1 MRVSEKRKNARAER
15 EREEKRERVV
25 SRSVFWREL
34 GKKCTFTQKKKK
46 NKNKK
51 TQRVPINKHFVVE
64 IPNNCSLRGETTVMA
79 MARSATKNPPY
90 CARMFLSEGMVVKL
104 TSTRTKF
111 VKKSRQ

>member
-1 MRVSEKRKNARAER
+1 VRVSEKRKNARAER
-15 EREEKRERVV
+15 ERDREKRESSFARLLERV
-25 SRSVFWREL
+25 REKVHIHA
-34 GKKCTFTQKKKK
+34 KK
-46 NKNKK
+46 KK
-51 TQRVPINKHFVVE
+51 TQRVPINKQFVVE

>member
-15 EREEKRERVV
+15 EREEKRESSFARLLERV
-25 SRSVFWREL
+25 REKVHIHA
-34 GKKCTFTQKKKK
+34 KK
-46 NKNKK
+46 KK
-51 TQRVPINKHFVVE
+51 TQRVPINKQFVVE